1 MTNMVKYTRFS
12 SAGSNFNW
20 DNFSFDPVSLLLSL
34 TTEHVEVG
42 FDGFTSF
49 LNFSCLL
56 TVLRPQATN

>member
-20 DNFSFDPVSLLLSL
+20 DNFSLDPVSLLLSL

-42 FDGFTSF
+42 FDGF
-49 LNFSCLL
+49 LNFSWLL
-56 TVLRPQATN
+56 TVLRLQATN